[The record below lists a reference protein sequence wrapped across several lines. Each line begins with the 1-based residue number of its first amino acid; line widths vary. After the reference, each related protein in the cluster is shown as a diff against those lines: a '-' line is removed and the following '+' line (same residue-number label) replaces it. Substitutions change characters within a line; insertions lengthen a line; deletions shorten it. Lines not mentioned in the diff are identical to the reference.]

1 MGGGGTQTINQT
13 FDMSAIN
20 QSIYEQTTINKSTS
34 LAAQTNIQSMDVQL
48 RNVIGCDA
56 TFVQNI
62 NAEVSSSSS
71 IDSVQTTAIKNAITS
86 EMNAAVGAQIEKA
99 TEAGNFQ
106 FGDKQNVNQEV
117 TLEIQNI
124 IDNSVVTENINSAVS
139 EQVSIQDKLITID
152 GMDCRE
158 GGGINFEQ
166 DITAQVVADVV
177 TKNLTDAIAD
187 STLLNQL
194 SAAADASQKTENKG
208 IADIVGTFFEGLTG
222 PMKYA
227 MIASVVC
234 CCMIVVLVIV
244 MGLSPAGQSATKNLG
259 AAGASRLGGRR
270 F

>member
-20 QSIYEQTTINKSTS
+20 QSIYEQTTINKNTS
-34 LAAQTNIQSMDVQL
+34 LASQTNIQTMDVQL
-48 RNVIGCDA
+48 RNVVGCDA
-56 TFVQNI
+56 TFIQNI
-62 NAEVSSSSS
+62 DAEASSSSTLNNT
-71 IDSVQTTAIKNAITS
+71 QETEIKNAITT
-86 EMNAAVGAQIEKA
+86 EMTAAVQAQIEKA

-106 FGDKQNVNQEV
+106 FGDAQNVNQEV
-117 TLEIQNI
+117 TLEIENI
-124 IDNSVVTENINSAVS
+124 IKNTVILKNINEAIA

-166 DITAQVVADVV
+166 DIVAQVAADII
-177 TKNLTDAIAD
+177 TNNLTDAIASSD
-187 STLLNQL
+187 LMNQL
-194 SAAADASQKTENKG
+194 DAAAEAAQKSENKG
-208 IADIVGTFFEGLTG
+208 LADIITSFFEGLTG

-234 CCMIVVLVIV
+234 CCMIVVLAVV

-259 AAGASRLGGRR
+259 AAGASRLGRR

>member
-1 MGGGGTQTINQT
+1 MGGGGTQTINQR
-13 FDMSAIN
+13 FNLSAIN
-20 QSIYEQTTINKSTS
+20 QSIYQQTTINKSTS

-62 NAEVSSSSS
+62 NAEVSSSST
-71 IDSVQTTAIKNAITS
+71 IDSVQTTAIKNAITN
-86 EMNAAVGAQIEKA
+86 ELTAAVGAQIEKA

-106 FGDKQNVNQEV
+106 FGDKQNVNQDV

-124 IDNSVVTENINSAVS
+124 IDNSVVTENINSAIS

-187 STLLNQL
+187 SALLNQL
-194 SAAADASQKTENKG
+194 SAAADASQKSENKG
-208 IADIVGTFFEGLTG
+208 IADIVSSFFEGLTG

-234 CCMIVVLVIV
+234 CCMIVVLVVV
-244 MGLSPAGQSATKNLG
+244 MGLSPAGQNATRNLSK
-259 AAGASRLGGRR
+259 AGIARMGRK